1 MSQPEEDV
9 RRARRELE
17 TAYEEL
23 ESAVEELEA
32 INETLGS
39 ANAALEALIDAFRE
53 RTEST
58 PRSSTSPGPRH

>member
-1 MSQPEEDV
+1 MSQSEEDV

-23 ESAVEELEA
+23 ASAVEELEA

-53 RTEST
+53 RTEGN
-58 PRSSTSPGPRH
+58 PRTSTSPGPRH